1 MQYRFFY
8 HKNDPTYNIQGDF
21 MQMYILHF
29 RNNGVG
35 SMELE
40 NAFCCPIGDMYN
52 HDNDVVRVF
61 RLITLVGK
69 FNVMYLYIN
78 IASLHG
84 ADACCI
90 DHCWIF
96 SWIIKTINAFCGTL
110 IGRHD
115 LIRTRFVV
123 LPSHWCRVI
132 DTLPYRLCHN
142 LYPRLFTF
150 LKDTISITLL

>member
-1 MQYRFFY
+1 
-8 HKNDPTYNIQGDF
+8 

-29 RNNGVG
+29 RNSGVG

-96 SWIIKTINAFCGTL
+96 S
-110 IGRHD
+110 
-115 LIRTRFVV
+115 
-123 LPSHWCRVI
+123 
-132 DTLPYRLCHN
+132 
-142 LYPRLFTF
+142 
-150 LKDTISITLL
+150 